1 MVNHPNK
8 GPEIVRIGGTRLFWL
23 IKRMTDLVISVL
35 LLPVL
40 AGVAV
45 ILWMLNPWL
54 NPGPLLYCQK
64 RVGQH
69 DSLFVMFKFRT
80 MRPYAGAAKFADAE
94 GHRIS
99 GFGGLLR
106 RFRIDELPQII
117 NVLRGEMS
125 LIGPR
130 PEQPEFAR
138 QYRQTLPDYHRR
150 HVVRPGLSGLS
161 QVVQGYTSDDQG
173 TRVKLALDLRYIS
186 KSGFRMEA
194 YVFWRTLVTVITG
207 YGAI

>member
-1 MVNHPNK
+1 MQ
-8 GPEIVRIGGTRLFWL
+8 IVQIGGTRLFWRF
-23 IKRMTDLVISVL
+23 KRLNDLVISVL

-40 AGVAV
+40 GAAAV
-45 ILWMLNPWL
+45 LLLVVNPWV
-54 NPGPLLYCQK
+54 NPGPLMFRQT
-64 RVGQH
+64 RVGWY
-69 DSLFVMFKFRT
+69 DRPFVMLKFRT
-80 MRPYAGAAKFADAE
+80 MRPDAGQARFADAE
-94 GHRIS
+94 SHRIT
-99 GFGGLLR
+99 GFGAILR

-138 QYRQTLPDYHRR
+138 QYRQTLPDYHHR

-194 YVFWRTLVTVITG
+194 YIFWRTLVAVLTG

>member
-1 MVNHPNK
+1 MQ
-8 GPEIVRIGGTRLFWL
+8 IGGTRLFWRF
-23 IKRMTDLVISVL
+23 KRLNDLVISVL

-40 AGVAV
+40 GAAAV
-45 ILWMLNPWL
+45 LLLVVNPWV
-54 NPGPLLYCQK
+54 NPGPLMFRQT
-64 RVGQH
+64 RVGWY
-69 DSLFVMFKFRT
+69 DRPFVMLKFRT
-80 MRPYAGAAKFADAE
+80 MRPDAGQARFADAE
-94 GHRIS
+94 SHRIT
-99 GFGGLLR
+99 GFGAILR

-138 QYRQTLPDYHRR
+138 QYRQTLPDYHHR

-194 YVFWRTLVTVITG
+194 YIFWRTLVTVLTG

>member
-1 MVNHPNK
+1 MQ
-8 GPEIVRIGGTRLFWL
+8 IGGTRLFWRF
-23 IKRMTDLVISVL
+23 KRLNDLVISVL

-40 AGVAV
+40 GTAAV
-45 ILWMLNPWL
+45 LLLVVNPWV
-54 NPGPLLYCQK
+54 NPGPLMFRQT
-64 RVGQH
+64 RVGWY
-69 DSLFVMFKFRT
+69 DRPFVMLKFRT
-80 MRPYAGAAKFADAE
+80 MRPDAGQARFADAE
-94 GHRIS
+94 SHRIT
-99 GFGGLLR
+99 GFGAILR

-138 QYRQTLPDYHRR
+138 QYQQTLPDYHHR

-194 YVFWRTLVTVITG
+194 YIFWRTLVTVLTG

>member
-1 MVNHPNK
+1 M
-8 GPEIVRIGGTRLFWL
+8 I
-23 IKRMTDLVISVL
+23 L
-35 LLPVL
+35 L
-40 AGVAV
+40 AV
-45 ILWMLNPWL
+45 NPWF
-54 NPGPLLYCQK
+54 NVGSLLYRQK
-64 RVGQH
+64 RVGRH
-69 DSLFVMFKFRT
+69 NALFVMFKFRT
-80 MRPYAGAAKFADAE
+80 MRPNAGRAKFANAE
-94 GHRIS
+94 GHRIN
-99 GFGGLLR
+99 GFGALLR

-138 QYRQTLPDYHRR
+138 QYCQSLPDYHRR
-150 HVVRPGLSGLS
+150 HVIRPGLSGLS

-173 TRVKLALDLRYIS
+173 TRMKLALDLRYIS

-194 YVFWRTLVTVITG
+194 YVFWRTLVTVVTG

>member
-1 MVNHPNK
+1 MQ
-8 GPEIVRIGGTRLFWL
+8 IGGTRLFWRF
-23 IKRMTDLVISVL
+23 KRLNDLVISVL

-40 AGVAV
+40 GAAAV
-45 ILWMLNPWL
+45 LLLVVNPWV
-54 NPGPLLYCQK
+54 NPGPLMFRQT
-64 RVGQH
+64 RVGWY
-69 DSLFVMFKFRT
+69 DRPFVMLKFRT
-80 MRPYAGAAKFADAE
+80 MRPDAGQARFADAE
-94 GHRIS
+94 SYRIT
-99 GFGGLLR
+99 GFGAILR

-138 QYRQTLPDYHRR
+138 QYRQTLPDYHHR

-194 YVFWRTLVTVITG
+194 YIFWRTLVTVLTG

>member
-1 MVNHPNK
+1 MQ
-8 GPEIVRIGGTRLFWL
+8 IGGTRLFWRF
-23 IKRMTDLVISVL
+23 KRLNDLVISVL

-40 AGVAV
+40 GAAAV
-45 ILWMLNPWL
+45 LLLVVNPWV
-54 NPGPLLYCQK
+54 NPGPLMFRQT
-64 RVGQH
+64 RVGWY
-69 DSLFVMFKFRT
+69 DRPFVMLKFRT
-80 MRPYAGAAKFADAE
+80 MRPDAGQARFADAE
-94 GHRIS
+94 SHRIT
-99 GFGGLLR
+99 GFGAILR

-138 QYRQTLPDYHRR
+138 QYRQTLPDYQHR

-194 YVFWRTLVTVITG
+194 YIFWRTLVTVLTG